1 MASTFTSN
9 EKHYQWEVI
18 ELNNRLSEK
27 FEEKRQPEK
36 INTEQV
42 PKLPL
47 SEQECTDLLN
57 ILGKIALQTQN
68 KYLIHLYLELER
80 RIIYGNRHLYPTEE
94 MKTEQVIDQILW
106 NIFSGQ
112 NEFDKSILEEISIP
126 YEEYQILLALLSNIN
141 EKEPNQEIQNAIQV
155 LKQNPE
161 QNSSRK

>member
-18 ELNNRLSEK
+18 EQNQRLA
-27 FEEKRQPEK
+27 EKREERRTPQK
-36 INTEQV
+36 INTELV

-68 KYLIHLYLELER
+68 NYLIHLYLELEH
-80 RIIYGNRHLYPTEE
+80 RIIYGNRHLYPNEE

-106 NIFSGQ
+106 NIFSGD
-112 NEFDKSILEEISIP
+112 NEFDKGILEEISIS
-126 YEEYQILLALLSNIN
+126 YEEYQILLALLRNIN

-155 LKQNPE
+155 IKQTPE
-161 QNSSRK
+161 QHSSRK